1 MECRLTHIQTVQA
14 SGRAISTTDTT
25 MVAVDWLIPQLF
37 HIRGSVRAVPS
48 LLGEISGDRGEPD
61 QRVRRAIASAGA
73 SRECYL
79 DAIVVLCTAR
89 LFMAVM
95 APSTAIDPTGAV
107 PEGDSDVSSAVDE
120 LGAVLLTHRDGT
132 TALLCFTGLDAV
144 QAWDSRARPVS
155 GALGDLALT
164 VQEAGAEVLLID
176 VAGPVPMTIGPDLI
190 ESLAAGRRL
199 VRLDDGGFGWMTTG

>member
-1 MECRLTHIQTVQA
+1 M
-14 SGRAISTTDTT
+14 DTT

-37 HIRGSVRAVPS
+37 HIRGSVRIVPS

-61 QRVRRAIASAGA
+61 PRVRTAVARARA
-73 SRECYL
+73 SRQSYL
-79 DAIVVLCTAR
+79 DAIVALCAAR
-89 LFMAVM
+89 LFMVVM
-95 APSTAIDPTGAV
+95 TPSTTITPLGETPQEASG
-107 PEGDSDVSSAVDE
+107 VSPAVDE
-120 LGAVLLTHRDGT
+120 LGAVLLTHPDGT

-144 QAWDSRARPVS
+144 QAWDARARPVA
-155 GALGDLALT
+155 GTLDNLAAT
-164 VQEAGAEVLLID
+164 VREAGADVLLID